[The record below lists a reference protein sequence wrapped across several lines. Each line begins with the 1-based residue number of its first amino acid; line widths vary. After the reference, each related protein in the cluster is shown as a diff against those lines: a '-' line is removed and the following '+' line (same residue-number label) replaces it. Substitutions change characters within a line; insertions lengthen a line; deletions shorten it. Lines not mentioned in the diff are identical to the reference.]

1 MFIESPVRGHSF
13 STGIYFVIGQGTA
26 PIFLNYPFALS
37 IEPMSPRELILR
49 GACFMVEDQ
58 GGSTKSALTSV
69 IFRSKKS
76 PLAPPLNA
84 GVKKAPPM
92 Y

>member
-37 IEPMSPRELILR
+37 IEPMRPRERILR
-49 GACFMVEDQ
+49 GGLLYGRGPVWEH
-58 GGSTKSALTSV
+58 
-69 IFRSKKS
+69 
-76 PLAPPLNA
+76 
-84 GVKKAPPM
+84 
-92 Y
+92 